1 MERWHDSGLSAEQ
14 FAAELGISAATL
26 KAWKYKLGHRAL
38 AASPMRKFRETTAPV
53 IEILETTSS
62 RVRHGFE
69 LELKGGRRL
78 HIPSDFDA
86 PALGR
91 LLTILERA

>member
-26 KAWKYKLGHRAL
+26 KAWKYKLGHRTL
-38 AASPMRKFRETTAPV
+38 TASPVRKLKQTTAPV
-53 IEILETTSS
+53 IEILGAASS
-62 RVRHGFE
+62 HVRHGFE

-91 LLTILERA
+91 LLAMLERA